1 MNSALSTLLAEVSV
15 IVKKNEDFQLRTG
28 SAFNVFRVCGV
39 DHYETRHSEILAAL
53 LDPSGAHGLGLEF
66 LRSFLVDVARE
77 SDCDVTQSATVRT
90 EVSVD
95 SGESVSASHDSRID
109 ILIEDPVSKLCVAI
123 ENKIFAAEQ
132 PKQLERYRS
141 WLERERGGFRRVLLF
156 LTLDG
161 KRPETD
167 SEQSGSGV
175 RLQCSSWRN
184 DVVPWLHSCAR
195 LAFDRPFVRESLLQY
210 ANLINLISGE
220 STMNDEQKR
229 EIVET
234 ATASASSLRGA
245 VELFKQEAAI
255 FNRVAV
261 KIAMDL
267 KERLSS
273 DGEWS
278 FADVC
283 REPYWQKESFIRLRH
298 VKSGVCVRIAPER
311 QYLGDFFL
319 GFDDAGS
326 AADEIRTRVSKMPE
340 WQQNEWWPGWKY
352 LPDTIRNWDGYFLA
366 DYLDNDKRHV
376 LDLLLG
382 EIKAIET
389 LLPSRSLP
397 D

>member
-1 MNSALSTLLAEVSV
+1 
-15 IVKKNEDFQLRTG
+15 
-28 SAFNVFRVCGV
+28 
-39 DHYETRHSEILAAL
+39 
-53 LDPSGAHGLGLEF
+53 
-66 LRSFLVDVARE
+66 
-77 SDCDVTQSATVRT
+77 
-90 EVSVD
+90 
-95 SGESVSASHDSRID
+95 
-109 ILIEDPVSKLCVAI
+109 
-123 ENKIFAAEQ
+123 
-132 PKQLERYRS
+132 
-141 WLERERGGFRRVLLF
+141 
-156 LTLDG
+156 
-161 KRPETD
+161 
-167 SEQSGSGV
+167 
-175 RLQCSSWRN
+175 
-184 DVVPWLHSCAR
+184 
-195 LAFDRPFVRESLLQY
+195 
-210 ANLINLISGE
+210 
-220 STMNDEQKR
+220 MNDEQKR

-283 REPYWQKESFIRLRH
+283 RVPYWQKESFIRLRH

-352 LPDTIRNWDGYFLA
+352 LPGTIRNWDGDFLA

-389 LLPSRSLP
+389 LLPSKRVP